1 MSRPASQCTSHAG
14 ARLSRE
20 PCETEPDLFSVS
32 RNLRSTGV
40 LEWALPHRAGPH
52 MAKALSQIHPEWVFD
67 GCTAAAI
74 RGWNV
79 SYSLLD
85 RLSIVAPYQVQSK
98 SIIARSSKHI
108 THEIL
113 HGIRVTT
120 VAQTLHQC
128 LRAGDL
134 RTTLP
139 IADSALRVTGK
150 TSAASSSCSKTIRR
164 SLGNM
169 ICKGRLM
176 SCLSPMLA
184 VKVAASPLRAQR

>member
-1 MSRPASQCTSHAG
+1 
-14 ARLSRE
+14 
-20 PCETEPDLFSVS
+20 
-32 RNLRSTGV
+32 
-40 LEWALPHRAGPH
+40 

-67 GCTAAAI
+67 GYTAAAI

-139 IADSALRVTGK
+139 IADSALRATGK
-150 TSAASSSCSKTIRR
+150 TSSSLIELLENDPAIVRQHDLQRAVDVLSLAYANRASASMERASYVF
-164 SLGNM
+164 
-169 ICKGRLM
+169 RLTM
-176 SCLSPMLA
+176 CVM
-184 VKVAASPLRAQR
+184 